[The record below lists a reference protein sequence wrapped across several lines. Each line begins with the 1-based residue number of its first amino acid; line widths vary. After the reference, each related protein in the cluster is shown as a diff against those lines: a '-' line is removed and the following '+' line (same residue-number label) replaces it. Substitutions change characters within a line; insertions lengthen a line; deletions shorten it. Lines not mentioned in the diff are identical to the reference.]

1 MRSRQADKRPS
12 RSPSRA
18 MRQGTAD
25 SRRSSRSPRSGQ
37 SGQGATVTSLRSRQT
52 VRTLPTPPSLP
63 SWLRSLLQVQQ
74 WSVGIT
80 LVLAGSAIVTYGL
93 TIYSQQLWGKEFA
106 RLEQFRRNERQLT
119 ANSELM
125 KNEIAKTANPA
136 DYGLVPRNRDHLI
149 MIKPAPPRPP
159 KEVKSPDQEAQARPI
174 SPVGY

>member
-1 MRSRQADKRPS
+1 MRQTQADPRKTARPL
-12 RSPSRA
+12 RA
-18 MRQGTAD
+18 QGEPKQT
-25 SRRSSRSPRSGQ
+25 S
-37 SGQGATVTSLRSRQT
+37 TVTPLRARTT
-52 VRTLPTPPSLP
+52 VRPLPPPAHVP

-74 WSVGIT
+74 WSVGVT

-125 KNEIAKTANPA
+125 KNEIAKNAKPA
-136 DYGLVPRNRDHLI
+136 DYGLVPRSTDHLI
-149 MIKPAPPRPP
+149 LIKPAPPRPP
-159 KEVKSPDQEAQARPI
+159 KDVKSSEQEAQSRPI